1 MKAVDS
7 LDFETLSRREE
18 GNSDDDDDNDDNEC
32 VDFNEEEVLQRCQGN
47 VIFLNT
53 VILNEIRFFTIFIFS
68 FILLNNFFKQL
79 FLNHM
84 YF

>member
-18 GNSDDDDDNDDNEC
+18 GNSDDDDNDDNEC

-53 VILNEIRFFTIFIFS
+53 VILNKIRFFTIFIFS

>member
-53 VILNEIRFFTIFIFS
+53 VILDDVYPFIYDIHIFFHFTE
-68 FILLNNFFKQL
+68 
-79 FLNHM
+79 
-84 YF
+84 

>member
-18 GNSDDDDDNDDNEC
+18 GNSDDDDDNEC

-47 VIFLNT
+47 VVFQIQSFLM
-53 VILNEIRFFTIFIFS
+53 ILIFS
-68 FILLNNFFKQL
+68 VVI
-79 FLNHM
+79 
-84 YF
+84 